1 MELRHIQEMQE
12 LRSSLEKQEYFTFS
26 QAARLMGV
34 SRQYIYKLVKE
45 DKLRASRISG
55 RMALVRRADIELM
68 LKSKPYERLVAKN
81 DFNISEYYTAEEIAE
96 KYKVNAKW
104 VWTYTRQHKVPKV
117 RIRQFNYYSKKH
129 IDAAFAKY
137 EVDSD
142 LTEWYT
148 PEEIQEKYG
157 MTRVAIRSQVYRN
170 NIPSKK
176 EHGQIFYS
184 KLHFDLSKSSEQE
197 SKAEYY
203 TVKEAMEKFKLS
215 RDSVYGILQFHQINR
230 EKNGRFVRFLKV
242 EFDLSEDQKYILDQI
257 LNIAEESKVDAVL
270 IAGDVYDKAV
280 PSEAATKLLDY
291 FLSRLSCMGVDTFVI
306 SGNHDSDD
314 RLNYGSSLFEIN
326 RIYIS
331 SVFDGT
337 MHKRTI
343 QDEYGDVDVYMLPFI
358 KASQVKH
365 YYKEEKIDSYE
376 DAVRT
381 VIEHTD
387 IDEDRRNVLIAHQF
401 VAGRTDD
408 ESTDPVPGGSEGVT
422 VKSVGLVEK
431 IGYDCF
437 DKFDYVALGHIHSPQ
452 RVGRDEVRYSGSPLK
467 YSLSEVNNT
476 KSVPVVT
483 LTAKNNKKNVEIEL
497 VELKPVRDLR
507 HIKGKLDTLLDSK
520 YIDNQNDFMY
530 VTLTDESVINDAM
543 GIIQQVYP
551 NTVKID
557 YDNSHTK
564 QIEQSDISH
573 IAEDKNFTELIE
585 DFYRQMYGTDM
596 SDEEIELMNEV
607 AKEAGVI

>member
-1 MELRHIQEMQE
+1 MKLLHIGD
-12 LRSSLEKQEYFTFS
+12 LHLGKSL
-26 QAARLMGV
+26 
-34 SRQYIYKLVKE
+34 
-45 DKLRASRISG
+45 
-55 RMALVRRADIELM
+55 
-68 LKSKPYERLVAKN
+68 
-81 DFNISEYYTAEEIAE
+81 
-96 KYKVNAKW
+96 
-104 VWTYTRQHKVPKV
+104 
-117 RIRQFNYYSKKH
+117 
-129 IDAAFAKY
+129 
-137 EVDSD
+137 
-142 LTEWYT
+142 
-148 PEEIQEKYG
+148 
-157 MTRVAIRSQVYRN
+157 
-170 NIPSKK
+170 
-176 EHGQIFYS
+176 
-184 KLHFDLSKSSEQE
+184 
-197 SKAEYY
+197 
-203 TVKEAMEKFKLS
+203 
-215 RDSVYGILQFHQINR
+215 
-230 EKNGRFVRFLKV
+230 V

-564 QIEQSDISH
+564 QIEQLSLIH
-573 IAEDKNFTELIE
+573 I
-585 DFYRQMYGTDM
+585 
-596 SDEEIELMNEV
+596 
-607 AKEAGVI
+607 